1 MYSHLKSGYCWVAYF
16 EHLSCPSSGRID
28 ESVEKLNQVIQ
39 EVRWHMINGV
49 YKDIQDQAKNDRN
62 FLSEVIV
69 TLICILLSKTL
80 HMYINTLMKL

>member
-1 MYSHLKSGYCWVAYF
+1 M
-16 EHLSCPSSGRID
+16 
-28 ESVEKLNQVIQ
+28 EKLNQVIQ